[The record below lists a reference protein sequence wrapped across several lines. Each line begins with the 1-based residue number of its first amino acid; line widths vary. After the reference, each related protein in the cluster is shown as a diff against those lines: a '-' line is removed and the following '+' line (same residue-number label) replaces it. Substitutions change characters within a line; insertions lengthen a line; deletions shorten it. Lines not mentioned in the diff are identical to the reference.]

1 MVHSAVPDLAWGIS
15 QRLEAVR
22 RFHLNGG
29 DHRVDNA
36 KKIARET
43 LDAINVDGSGF
54 LGAVAKGVIAFP
66 VSLGCLGYDVMDTEH
81 RRENRDDKF
90 RLARLIESTIFNR
103 RVLQNVINVFINDF
117 SSRLEPYV
125 IARDSG
131 GAFAGKMLFSQLT
144 GIKLGG
150 IISERILS
158 AILSGVMISAVISIG
173 AEASRAIYT
182 ARYLRQRNPTAY
194 YTLQALGDLDL
205 LYFIVEDSVK
215 PFEKACAIGEVDA
228 TEFNTICQ
236 YFLDGI

>member
-1 MVHSAVPDLAWGIS
+1 M
-15 QRLEAVR
+15 
-22 RFHLNGG
+22 
-29 DHRVDNA
+29 DNA
-36 KKIARET
+36 KKIAREM
-43 LDAINVDGSGF
+43 LDAIKVDGSGF
-54 LGAVAKGVIAFP
+54 IAAVAKGFI
-66 VSLGCLGYDVMDTEH
+66 SLPDRPGYRGYDVIDTEH

-90 RLARLIESTIFNR
+90 RLARLIETTVFNR

-117 SSRLEPYV
+117 SSRWEPYV

-131 GAFAGKMLFSQLT
+131 GAFAGKMLFSQLS

-150 IISERILS
+150 VISERILS
-158 AILSGVMISAVISIG
+158 AILSGVMVSAVISIG

-215 PFEKACAIGEVDA
+215 PFEKACAIGDVNA
-228 TEFNTICQ
+228 AEFNTICQ